1 VNPSDIDDSPDDI
14 HLLRGWWV
22 PGGRR
27 EGMTSA
33 AWARVRAA
41 YEVQTGEMMA
51 QYRQAAE
58 AINRADVM
66 AARRRVWD
74 SIDLW
79 TM

>member
-1 VNPSDIDDSPDDI
+1 
-14 HLLRGWWV
+14 
-22 PGGRR
+22 
-27 EGMTSA
+27 MTSA

-41 YEVQTGEMMA
+41 YEAQTGEMME

-58 AINRADVM
+58 ALNRADVM